1 MKDRAGRGDEL
12 KGCAVTVNF
21 NPHPPPPTLFFF
33 CTQKHHAGAAIESKL
48 DTFGIK
54 VIPRTVTREINTE
67 VKAVCPG
74 RAGQKIL
81 EIYNILENIIL
92 YC

>member
-21 NPHPPPPTLFFF
+21 NPHPFFF
-33 CTQKHHAGAAIESKL
+33 FPCTQKHHAGNAIESKL
-48 DTFGIK
+48 DTFGLK

-67 VKAVCPG
+67 
-74 RAGQKIL
+74 R
-81 EIYNILENIIL
+81 
-92 YC
+92 